1 MRVAFFFF
9 YVCFVSFFFIC
20 LFVGDFFPLIFA
32 FLVYVGDR

>member
-1 MRVAFFFF
+1 MCVAFFFF
-9 YVCFVSFFFIC
+9 MYVLLVFFFIC